1 MSEHNRL
8 AFRREF
14 LRFLAASP
22 LLATW
27 SAYSQEV
34 EQVLGRPIRN
44 PRDVMNVFEMEAL
57 ARQNIPPAHYG
68 YLVTGSDADETLRA
82 NRAGFDRFQIRPRKL
97 VDVSQYDRSVNV
109 LGATGSSPIFLCPVG
124 SIGAFHDDS
133 DTGVARAALAKGT
146 HMMVSTQSSTPIEE
160 IVAAREAPV
169 WAQLYSTDSWS
180 VTTALVK
187 RFEAAGASAIALTVD
202 TPAGRNHES
211 STVFQA
217 QDNRICE
224 DCHYGQPK
232 PAFDGLDMSGVG
244 LVDASLT
251 WDVVKRL
258 KDLTSLP
265 VIIKGIEVGED
276 AALAVEAGADGII
289 LSNHGG
295 RATPTGRGTIECLP
309 EVAAAVNGRIPVVID
324 GGIRRGSDVFK
335 ALALGASAVGIGRPY
350 CWGLGA
356 FGQAGVERVID
367 ILNREFDIAMRGS
380 GITRVADITSDYIID
395 AGYRV
400 PVGTLGRDI
409 YR

>member
-1 MSEHNRL
+1 MSDYSSHSC
-8 AFRREF
+8 RREF

-22 LLATW
+22 LLGSW
-27 SAYSQEV
+27 SAFSQEV
-34 EQVLGRPIRN
+34 EQVFSRGSVA
-44 PRDVMNVFEMEAL
+44 PREVRNVFEMEAL
-57 ARQNIPPAHYG
+57 ARENIPSAHYG

-97 VDVSQYDRSVNV
+97 VDVSNYSTSVNV
-109 LGATGSSPIFLCPVG
+109 LGASAASPVFLCPVG
-124 SIGAFHDDS
+124 SIGAFHRDS
-133 DTGVARAALAKGT
+133 DIGVAKAALAKDT

-169 WAQLYSTDSWS
+169 WAQLYSTNSWT
-180 VTTALVK
+180 VTESLVR
-187 RFEAAGASAIALTVD
+187 RFQAAGASAIALTVD
-202 TPAGRNHES
+202 TPAGRNHETS
-211 STVFQA
+211 SILA
-217 QDNRICE
+217 DQDSRICDE
-224 DCHYGQPK
+224 CHYGQSK
-232 PAFDGLDMSGVG
+232 PAFDGLDMQGVG

-251 WDVVKRL
+251 WNVVQRL
-258 KDLTSLP
+258 KSITDLP
-265 VIIKGIEVGED
+265 IIIKGIEVGED
-276 AALAVEAGADGII
+276 AAAAVLAGADGIM

-309 EVAAAVNGRIPVVID
+309 EVAAAVQGQIPIILD

-367 ILNREFDIAMRGS
+367 ILNREFAIAMRGS
-380 GITRVADITSDYIID
+380 GLTRVSDITSDYVLD

-400 PVGTLGRDI
+400 PLGTLGRDT